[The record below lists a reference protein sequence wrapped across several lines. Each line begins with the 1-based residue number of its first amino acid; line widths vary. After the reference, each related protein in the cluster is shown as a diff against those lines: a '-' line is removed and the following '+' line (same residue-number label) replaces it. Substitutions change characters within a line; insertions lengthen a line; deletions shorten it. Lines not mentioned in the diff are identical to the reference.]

1 MKAPQKW
8 TISVLSTGSCE
19 CRVNDWRRW
28 GKKWGINYPWPFCS
42 VETNSTHSLT
52 THFWKHKLIA
62 LVLFFKTIIGYF
74 FVTPRRLLHFN
85 LKIFRSTHLDPEAH
99 LHRKKKKRL
108 MYAFNNCASLP
119 LQSGLSCSL
128 ISCRSAVLEWWH
140 FQWAGT
146 PSRPCIQLWVP
157 RSRKGNAE
165 IHQDQLRYQLSVWF
179 PSPPS
184 ACVPAPGSFK
194 SHLIWSLWGFN

>member
-1 MKAPQKW
+1 MSFQLVVVTPEWMMESTEEKNEELIIPGVFVSRKQTIQPPDNSLLNLSRRCCFHNNYRLFLCHTEMLNAFKLKDFQKR
-8 TISVLSTGSCE
+8 SFRGRSTPTQ
-19 CRVNDWRRW
+19 
-28 GKKWGINYPWPFCS
+28 KK
-42 VETNSTHSLT
+42 
-52 THFWKHKLIA
+52 IA
-62 LVLFFKTIIGYF
+62 LI
-74 FVTPRRLLHFN
+74 
-85 LKIFRSTHLDPEAH
+85 
-99 LHRKKKKRL
+99 
-108 MYAFNNCASLP
+108 YAFNNCASLP

-146 PSRPCIQLWVP
+146 PLRPCIQLWVP

-165 IHQDQLRYQLSVWF
+165 IHQDRLRNQLSVWF